1 MNITNKNNNV
11 SANEPMNQP
20 TAPVTNPSNPV
31 EELNQLFGLDSLDQN
46 PSKSSNPQLSGDH
59 ENGEDNSQNTEYHIV
74 DNQSV
79 NSKNSNNIAPNT
91 TVYGSAEGMRF
102 LRKKGF
108 SDTFSDKL
116 KLEDLPQ
123 LMREVRETQ
132 TTPVEQ
138 DKVTLG
144 AIVTMSGKM
153 PNVNGRYA
161 DNRLGPPLYLMFAGP
176 TGAAE
181 KGIIK
186 NCMQL
191 LVPINRHLIS
201 IYEKQK
207 VEYEMLQAKY
217 ESMTRRERGD
227 MQKPSEPI
235 RRTVFIPADSSA
247 TNTYQSLSDN
257 GGEGIIFET
266 EADTLANTLRQDYGN
281 YSDGLR
287 KAFHHETISY
297 GRRTEHEYV
306 YIERPRLAVLL
317 TCTPGQVPLL
327 LPANNVENGLAN
339 RFVYYIIQ
347 GFYGWRDPWA
357 NADEK
362 PLEDKFFDIG
372 IRYQELYNELEKRK
386 DNPLEFTFS
395 QEQRQEFNQ
404 FFSPLYDEQIAL
416 YGEDISAFIYRL
428 GVTAFRIA
436 MTLTVL
442 RCYENRDELKKENKV
457 LVCSNKDFHTS
468 LTIVNTLINHTA
480 YVYNQLLSHPEIFN
494 PQVAAM
500 LPQAQA
506 LYYELGDPF
515 TTKEVK
521 SKAKE
526 LNITEKTA
534 ERYIGH
540 FCSKYMVA
548 RRIRQ
553 GVYEKIKPKNNLE
566 QNE

>member
-31 EELNQLFGLDSLDQN
+31 DELNQLFGLDSLDQN
-46 PSKSSNPQLSGDH
+46 PSKSSSPHLSRVQGK
-59 ENGEDNSQNTEYHIV
+59 EEGYTQNTDCHIV
-74 DNQSV
+74 DNQSI
-79 NSKNSNNIAPNT
+79 NNKNNNNIAPNT
-91 TVYGSAEGMRF
+91 TDYRKAEEMRF
-102 LRKKGF
+102 LREKGF

-116 KLEDLPQ
+116 NPGDLPQ
-123 LMREVRETQ
+123 LVREAMETQ
-132 TTPVEQ
+132 STPVEQ
-138 DKVTLG
+138 DKIVIG
-144 AIVTMSGKM
+144 SIVTMSGKM
-153 PNVNGRYA
+153 PNVNGRYG
-161 DNRLGPPLYLMFAGP
+161 DNRLGPPLYLMFTGP
-176 TGAAE
+176 SGVAE
-181 KGIIK
+181 KGTIN
-186 NCMQL
+186 NCKQL

-207 VEYEMLQAKY
+207 AEYDMQMTKY
-217 ESMTRRERGD
+217 ESMPRSKKGE

-247 TNTYQSLSDN
+247 TNTYQCLSDN

-266 EADTLANTLRQDYGN
+266 EADTLTNALKQDYGN

-306 YIERPRLAVLL
+306 YIEKPRLAVLL

-339 RFVYYIIQ
+339 RFVYYIMR
-347 GFYGWRDPWA
+347 GYYGWRDPWA
-357 NADEK
+357 NVDK
-362 PLEDKFFDIG
+362 VPLEDRLFAIG
-372 IRYQELYNELEKRK
+372 TRYQKLYNELLERN
-386 DNPLEFTFS
+386 DNPLEFSLS

-416 YGEDISAFIYRL
+416 FGEDISAFIYRL

-442 RCYENRDELKKENKV
+442 RCYENKDELNEKNKI
-457 LVCSNKDFHTS
+457 LVCSNKDFHTT

-480 YVYNQLLSHPEIFN
+480 YVYNNLLPHPALVN

-500 LPQAQA
+500 LPQEQKLYNA
-506 LYYELGDPF
+506 LADQF
-515 TTKEVK
+515 TTRDYK

-526 LNITEKTA
+526 LNISEKTA
-534 ERYIGH
+534 ERYVGN
-540 FCSKYMVA
+540 FFSKYTVV
-548 RRIRQ
+548 RRVRH
-553 GVYEKIKPKNNLE
+553 GVYEKSNP
-566 QNE
+566 QTT